1 MYHKIIYMYVKEI
14 ENIHVIKN
22 SSNSPCSSITDQEP
36 CILYLFIT
44 DLKNEGFL
52 LTSIKATSG

>member
-1 MYHKIIYMYVKEI
+1 MYVKEI